1 MKVTRRKKLFGG
13 SMADAGNVTQDVMNK
28 VATTLPEALAKI
40 IDKSINA
47 IDAGVNFLSEQIPDV
62 IHQLLLYNLVW
73 SLMWWIVGLIGMI
86 ISIVTVFYVCKSE
99 KWTGDETGAAC
110 MAMFFLF
117 MVSMVTFASHWEW
130 LQIWLAPKIY
140 LIEYATHLYK
150 SMSSK

>member
-1 MKVTRRKKLFGG
+1 
-13 SMADAGNVTQDVMNK
+13 MADATTVTQGVMNK

-73 SLMWWIVGLIGMI
+73 SLIWWIVGLIGMI
-86 ISIVTVFYVCKSE
+86 ISVSTAFYVCKSE
-99 KWTGDETGAAC
+99 KWHADETGAVC
-110 MAMFFLF
+110 TAMLGLFL
-117 MVSMVTFASHWEW
+117 VSTLTFATHWDW

-140 LIEYATHLYK
+140 LIEYATNLYK
-150 SMSSK
+150 SMSAKQ